1 MRARTLRGIALAAL
15 LAAAAA
21 GCGRDE
27 LAPLPGWGSD
37 YEEAREQAA
46 AEKKPLAVLFS
57 AAWSSAARK
66 FESKTLSDRK
76 VADKL
81 SGFVRV
87 RLDLDASQKTA
98 AALEARDRIGNF
110 GVPWLVLVSPEGER
124 KSVAGQCSADDLAG
138 FLDTLGTW
146 GPLPGWESDPARAEA
161 AAKESG
167 KPLAVLFSSAW
178 DPAAAAF
185 EKGALADERVGK
197 ALSGYTLL
205 RVNLAA
211 SPELAKREGREA
223 GKDRKIQTAPT
234 LVLPAAQ
241 GDRRIIPGKC
251 PPEAL
256 LAAVACL
263 SGWKALPGWPAD
275 YAAAVA
281 QAKADKKPLAVVLDS
296 ADWPSAEFL
305 GAVMESEAV
314 KKALASCVRVRLE
327 FGALPEDIR
336 KALRSPASG
345 PCLIVLDPSSD
356 KVPEEYRMKSGSA
369 EAARKAA
376 ETIAERLKKATE
388 LKAGKETPAQ

>member
-1 MRARTLRGIALAAL
+1 MRPGTLRGFALAAL

-37 YEEAREQAA
+37 YEKAREQAA
-46 AEKKPLAVLFS
+46 GEKKPLAVLFS
-57 AAWSSAARK
+57 AAWSDAARK
-66 FESKTLSDRK
+66 FESGTLSDRR

-87 RLDLDASQKTA
+87 RLDLDASQKA
-98 AALEARDRIGNF
+98 ATALEARDRNGNF

-124 KSVAGQCSADDLAG
+124 KSVAGLCSADDLAG

-146 GPLPGWESDPARAEA
+146 GPLPGWESDPARAES

-185 EKGALADERVGK
+185 ENGALADERVVK

-223 GKDRKIQTAPT
+223 GRERKIQTAPT

-281 QAKADKKPLAVVLDS
+281 QARAEKKPLAVVLDS

-305 GAVMESEAV
+305 GRVVESETV
-314 KKALASCVRVRLE
+314 SKALGSFVRIRLE
-327 FGALPEDIR
+327 FGGLPEETR
-336 KALRSPASG
+336 KALGHPASG
-345 PCLIVLDPSSD
+345 PCLVVLDPSSGKKLD
-356 KVPEEYRMKSGSA
+356 EYRMKSDSA

-376 ETIAERLKKATE
+376 EKIAEGLKSAE
-388 LKAGKETPAQ
+388 RKAGKETPAP